1 MKTKFEAKPVYV
13 RREDR
18 IKAYFM
24 TCYISLLLYRLLE
37 RKLGNIYTADQIL
50 ETLHTMQRT
59 LLNTVSGYIPSYTR
73 TRLTDALHKI
83 FDFRADATKR
93 KMATAPIFAGFV
105 AILLPYHCQRWDFK
119 IFQTKKS
126 TFLHLTNQIP

>member
-73 TRLTDALHKI
+73 TRLPMHYIENTLI
-83 FDFRADATKR
+83 LESDATKR

-105 AILLPYHCQRWDFK
+105 AILSIQPPITVKAWD
-119 IFQTKKS
+119 S
-126 TFLHLTNQIP
+126 